1 MIQLDTSFLIRAL
14 DPGSSETRKLQAW
27 IREGESF
34 AISAI
39 AWTEFQCGPLDR
51 TDIESAAAI
60 IGDCRQFTSEHA
72 TIAARVF
79 NQSGRRRGSLA
90 DCMIAATAIA
100 DGARLATANIGDFRR
115 LEGLGLSLA

>member
-1 MIQLDTSFLIRAL
+1 MIHLETSFLMGAL
-14 DPGSSETRKLQAW
+14 ERRSPETRKVQAW
-27 IREGESF
+27 IREGETF

-51 TDIESAAAI
+51 ADIEAAAAI
-60 IGDCRQFTSEHA
+60 IGDCRPFTSEHA
-72 TIAARVF
+72 TIAARMF

-100 DGARLATANIGDFRR
+100 DGARLATANVGDFRR
-115 LEGLGLSLA
+115 LNAFDLSLA